1 MYPILLL
8 VVLLVVF
15 FVIKPNVYYSLKSI
29 YGSQLQWFGYE
40 EIGNRIIA
48 NSFSKMDGMIP
59 SHIYHA
65 SSVQNTKNGNYDE
78 AIAYLNKA
86 ISMSPMDGDGYMGWV
101 LLYYYRDYERALLY
115 LNRLEA
121 STMENTKYVSDDHI
135 LYAKGLCHKQ
145 LEDYESALDLFSRA
159 IEDELKNQDGILIT
173 HQMYFQ
179 KGRTLDLL
187 DRPDEAIVFYDKAI
201 DKWSGSSESLFYKG
215 LAQIKLGA
223 TEKGCSNLKSA
234 RNQVVK
240 GIKSADSYVRLFDEV
255 YQFQIE
261 EAIERLCL

>member
-40 EIGNRIIA
+40 GIGNRIIA
-48 NSFSKMDGMIP
+48 NSFSKIDGMVP
-59 SHIYHA
+59 SHMYHA

-86 ISMSPMDGDGYMGWV
+86 ISMSPMDGDGYIGWV
-101 LLYYYRDYERALLY
+101 LLYYYRDYERALFH

-121 STMENTKYVSDDHI
+121 STVENTKYVSDDHI

-201 DKWSGSSESLFYKG
+201 EKWSGSSESLFYKG
-215 LAQIKLGA
+215 LSQIKLGA

-234 RNQVVK
+234 RNKVVK